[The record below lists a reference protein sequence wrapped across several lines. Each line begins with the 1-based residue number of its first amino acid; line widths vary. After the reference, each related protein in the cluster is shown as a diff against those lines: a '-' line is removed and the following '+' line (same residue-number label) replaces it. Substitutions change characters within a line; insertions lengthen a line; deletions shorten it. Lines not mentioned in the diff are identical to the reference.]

1 MTRHLSRTRQFVIDL
16 KILLSFKGFRYAM
29 NDYIYYLQKNNS
41 IISNGE
47 TNFKEIYLKFYGYEI
62 KGVLED
68 LN

>member
-1 MTRHLSRTRQFVIDL
+1 
-16 KILLSFKGFRYAM
+16 M

-62 KGVLED
+62 KAMLED

>member
-16 KILLSFKGFRYAM
+16 KILLSFKGFRYVM